1 MYVLI
6 YDGECNLCSSFI
18 RFVIWSNKNPHL
30 FITDFNSNWTKENI
44 RVDPNVDTMIF
55 ISNDEK
61 YIYSDS
67 IIHLLTTANKLFYP
81 LVLGKLVPRNVR
93 DAVYRIIARNR
104 RKLFQKK
111 TCPLPSQTEKKM
123 FLN

>member
-18 RFVIWSNKNPHL
+18 RFVIRINKNPHL
-30 FITDFNSNWTKENI
+30 FITDFNSEWTKENI
-44 RVDPNVDTMIF
+44 SVDPDVDSMIF
-55 ISNDEK
+55 ITKDEK
-61 YIYSDS
+61 YLYSDS
-67 IIHLLTTANKLFYP
+67 IINLLTTANKFFCP
-81 LVLGKLVPRNVR
+81 LVLCKLVPRNLR

-104 RKLFQKK
+104 RRIFHKH
-111 TCPLPSQTEKKM
+111 TCPIPSQNEKEM